1 MWPADCRALNLSTQF
16 WSYPRTD
23 SGIGCRNPMWS
34 VDGGGIIDLFGV
46 LYCGSFGI
54 SRLSHDCRLRPH
66 AVPAFSVDWFG
77 DWPSRLDLVRLR
89 GRGRFGGWLVMV
101 RESRDSAVPDECGLW
116 THAGPP
122 VSVDRFGNWTS
133 ESDSVRGEHWNQ
145 CVPACAAGW

>member
-1 MWPADCRALNLSTQF
+1 
-16 WSYPRTD
+16 
-23 SGIGCRNPMWS
+23 MWS

-77 DWPSRLDLVRLR
+77 DWPSRLDWVRIR

-101 RESRDSAVPDECGLW
+101 WEPRDSAVLG
-116 THAGPP
+116 
-122 VSVDRFGNWTS
+122 
-133 ESDSVRGEHWNQ
+133 
-145 CVPACAAGW
+145 